1 MLGTDPAAGSQ
12 TTRLRINLLPLQ
24 LTFEDGGVTLD
35 PTDRVQEILDSPIF
49 RRSRYLSGTTQY
61 ADAMQRSSFWD
72 DVQSRSRGYHVLLEK
87 PTVLPTASLEVPAF
101 AGHGFQTATGPA
113 GTVKTSFLFTLLPLL
128 SNYYDPGAGLI
139 IVVKDVTGEDFLGF
153 HFTAT
158 PAGQTLPQTFIWT
171 GYFTPGVVVS
181 PPKADAYVLSHEV
194 AEWIN
199 DPYLTNVVPVW
210 NAPGGPACFNNLL
223 ETGDP
228 VEFLP
233 HPSFEVAVQGRT
245 YHVTDTAGISW
256 FAHDVPSRQLGG
268 AYSYAG
274 NLTSFS
280 STC

>member
-1 MLGTDPAAGSQ
+1 MLGTDPAAGSH
-12 TTRLRINLLPLQ
+12 TTRLRINLLPLR
-24 LTFEDGGVTLD
+24 LTFDDGGVTLD
-35 PTDRVQEILDSPIF
+35 PTDRVDEILQSPIF

-72 DVQSRSRGYHVLLEK
+72 DVQSGSRGYHVLLAK
-87 PTVLPTASLEVPAF
+87 PNVLPTASLEVPAF
-101 AGHGFQTATGPA
+101 AGHGFQTANGPA
-113 GTVKTSFLFTLLPLL
+113 GTVKTAFLITLLPLL

-139 IVVKDVTGEDFLGF
+139 IVVKDVRGEDFLGF
-153 HFTAT
+153 HFSAT

-181 PPKADAYVLSHEV
+181 EQKADAYVLSHEV

-233 HPSFEVAVQGRT
+233 HPSFEVAVKGRT

-280 STC
+280 TTC